1 MLFNLLFLKKSKLTY
16 YLPFYLLFLL
26 VSCSQTKYLSKNEF
40 LLTKNEI
47 KLEGDVSYYSDIERI
62 IKQKPN
68 RKLLGIPVSLM
79 IYNQF
84 DSTKIIC
91 EAQDHI
97 NKLHRINQKKLLRQ
111 QKINAKRIQ
120 KAIRKGKSDYQ
131 ERIIDLRD
139 TINPRKTLKE
149 WLKFTLGEPPIILD
163 SLYFNKS
170 IEQTALFLRK
180 KGYYNA
186 KVSGELLF
194 NQKSKKV
201 KSIYK
206 IETGSVFLI
215 DTFSM
220 DCDNKEILSL
230 LFKFP
235 EKEDFSKKIFDA
247 DKLETYRE
255 SLSQYIKNAGMYG
268 FGENNISYIADT
280 LHQKNK
286 VNITLQISD
295 RVIKNIGND
304 SLITVP
310 HHYTYISKVFFHIVD
325 TSFVAYRFANSLKE
339 KGLTLEYNGFLRTM
353 DTLFFTNEDLIH
365 GINSSN
371 LDSLKQKHSIIF
383 TYNGGFSIFP
393 DLLEIKNVTEN
404 NRLFTENLVI
414 QTQRNLIDLG
424 LFNLVKPEII
434 EVNDTNLVE
443 IHYYLLLKK
452 KNQFSAPIKLTTSG
466 TFFGASFAPSFT
478 NINLFKRAEKI
489 TFNISGG
496 LQAMPNLKY
505 TATSVK
511 TNTNAIG
518 NLKESSRF
526 WTFQIIP
533 SLKVEIPYFLGLRNA
548 ISKENRPKTTISSSY
563 MYQIRDV
570 FTKKSFNANVLF
582 SVSTG
587 DNSDFSFGFP
597 GVSAINLVDFIRLDS
612 SFVDSIRV
620 RNDIYTLNQ
629 YTSQINWSDFK
640 FVFHVYN
647 KSFLQGQYSF
657 KSSFDLAGN
666 LLSLFGRFE
675 KANLLS
681 QRTILGIPYSQF
693 TRIDN
698 EFMYAINFNKFTSFN
713 FRTLAGGGLPYGNSK
728 FAMPFD
734 YSFIGGGAN
743 DIRGWRYGSLTPGT
757 FNSYLVNKIN
767 KPQIGDVR
775 LTMSGELRFKLTSK
789 FRGALFVDA
798 GNIWTVKYDSLR
810 PGSQFTKNWHKELAV
825 ASGFGVRYDLDF
837 VVIRLDVGLKLRNP
851 ALQEGHRWFFQPK
864 DEEVYKIISN
874 HPDNYASPF
883 LPRSF
888 AEFINTVRL
897 GIGYP
902 F

>member
-1 MLFNLLFLKKSKLTY
+1 M
-16 YLPFYLLFLL
+16 
-26 VSCSQTKYLSKNEF
+26 
-40 LLTKNEI
+40 TKNEI
-47 KLEGDVSYYSDIERI
+47 KIIGDPSNRSEIERI

-68 RKLLGIPVSLM
+68 NKILGIPFSL
-79 IYNQF
+79 IVYNQI
-84 DSTKIIC
+84 DSSKILC
-91 EAQDHI
+91 EAQDHL
-97 NKLHRINQKKLLRQ
+97 NKLHRINHQKRVKQ
-111 QKINAKRIQ
+111 QRINQKRIQ
-120 KAIRKGKSDYQ
+120 KAIRKGKSDYK
-131 ERIIDLRD
+131 ERIVDLRD
-139 TINPRKTLKE
+139 TVNPRKTLKE
-149 WLKFTLGEPPIILD
+149 WLKFKIGAPPSILD

-170 IEQTALFLRK
+170 MEQTTLFLRK

-186 KVSGELLF
+186 KVRGELVYI
-194 NQKSKKV
+194 QKTKKV
-201 KSIYK
+201 KAIYT
-206 IETGSVFLI
+206 IETGPVFMI
-215 DTFSM
+215 DTFDI

-230 LFKFP
+230 IHKFP
-235 EKEDFSKKIFDA
+235 EKQEFSNQIFDT
-247 DKLETYRE
+247 DKLEAYRE
-255 SLSQYIKNAGMYG
+255 SLSQYIKNEGMYG
-268 FGENNISYIADT
+268 FGVSNITYIADT
-280 LHQKNK
+280 LQLKNN
-286 VNITLQISD
+286 VNVTLQIAD

-304 SLITVP
+304 SLVTEP
-310 HHYTYISKVFFHIVD
+310 HRYTYISKVFFHIVD
-325 TSFVAYRFANSLKE
+325 TVFVSYRFANSLRD
-339 KGLTLEYNGFLRTM
+339 KGLSLEYNGFLRTM
-353 DTLFFTNEDLIH
+353 DTLYFTNDALIQ
-365 GINSSN
+365 GIKSTN
-371 LDSLKQKHSIIF
+371 LDSIKRKHSIIL
-383 TYNGGFSIFP
+383 TYNGGFSIYP
-393 DLLEIKNVTEN
+393 DLLELKNVTEN
-404 NRLFTENLVI
+404 TRLFNENLVVK
-414 QTQRNLIDLG
+414 TQRNLIELG
-424 LFNLVKPEII
+424 LFNLVKPEIVEI
-434 EVNDTNLVE
+434 EDTNNVE
-443 IHYYLLLKK
+443 IHYYLILKK
-452 KNQFSAPIKLTTSG
+452 KNQFAAPIKLTTSG

-478 NINLFKRAEKI
+478 NVNLFKRAEKF

-505 TATSVK
+505 QTISAN

-533 SLKVEIPYFLGLRNA
+533 SLKMEIPYFLGLRNA
-548 ISKENRPKTTISSSY
+548 VSKQNRPKTTISSSY

-570 FTKKSFNANVLF
+570 FTKQSFNANVLF

-597 GVSAINLVDFIRLDS
+597 GFSAINLVNFTQISS
-612 SFVDSIRV
+612 SFVDSIRK
-620 RNDIYTLNQ
+620 RNDLYTLNQ

-640 FVFHVYN
+640 FAFQVYN
-647 KSFLQGQYSF
+647 KSFLNGIYSF

-666 LLSLFGRFE
+666 LLSIFGRFE
-675 KANLLS
+675 KANLLN

-693 TRIDN
+693 ARIDN
-698 EFMYAINFNKFTSFN
+698 EFIYAHNFNKYTSFN
-713 FRTLAGGGLPYGNSK
+713 FRALAGGGLPYGNSNY
-728 FAMPFD
+728 AMPFD

-757 FNSYLVNKIN
+757 FNSYLVTKIN

-775 LTMSGELRFKLTSK
+775 MNVSGELRFKMTTKL
-789 FRGALFVDA
+789 RGALFVDA

-810 PGSQFTKNWHKELAV
+810 PGSQFTKDWYKELAV

-864 DEEVYKIISN
+864 DEEVYKIISE
-874 HPDNYASPF
+874 HPDNYSSPF

>member
-1 MLFNLLFLKKSKLTY
+1 MA
-16 YLPFYLLFLL
+16 
-26 VSCSQTKYLSKNEF
+26 SCSQTKYLSKNEY

-47 KLEGDVSYYSDIERI
+47 KLQGDVSHYAEIERI

-68 RKLLGIPVSLM
+68 SKVLGLPVSLI

-91 EAQDHI
+91 EAQDHL
-97 NKLHRINQKKLLRQ
+97 NKLHRINQKKILKQ
-111 QKINAKRIQ
+111 QRINTKRIQ
-120 KAIRKGKSDYQ
+120 KAIRKGKSDYK
-131 ERIIDLRD
+131 ERIVDLRD

-149 WLKFTLGEPPIILD
+149 WLKFKLGEQPIILD

-170 IEQTALFLRK
+170 IEQASLYLRK

-186 KVSGELLF
+186 KVKGELVYF
-194 NQKSKKV
+194 QSTKKV
-201 KSIYK
+201 KAIYT
-206 IETGSVFLI
+206 IETGPVFFI
-215 DTFSM
+215 DTFEI
-220 DCDNKEILSL
+220 DCQNKDIRALI
-230 LFKFP
+230 
-235 EKEDFSKKIFDA
+235 EKHPDKQVFSNQIFET

-255 SLSQYIKNAGMYG
+255 SLSQFIKNEGMYG
-268 FGENNISYIADT
+268 FSSSNITYIADT
-280 LHQKNK
+280 LQQNHR
-286 VNITLQISD
+286 VNLTLQISD
-295 RVIKNIGND
+295 RVIKNIGTD

-310 HHYTYISKVFFHIVD
+310 HRYTYISNVFFHIVD
-325 TSFVAYRFANSLKE
+325 TAFVAYRFANNLKE
-339 KGLTLEYNGFLRTM
+339 KGLSLESNGFLRTM
-353 DTLFFTNEDLIH
+353 DTLYFTNDNLINR
-365 GINSSN
+365 IQVKNI
-371 LDSLKQKHSIIF
+371 DSIKRNHSIIL
-383 TYNGGFSIFP
+383 TYNGGFSIYP

-404 NRLFTENLVI
+404 TRLFNENLVI
-414 QTQRNLIDLG
+414 KTQRNLIDLG
-424 LFNLVKPEII
+424 LFNLVKPEIV
-434 EVNDTNLVE
+434 EVEDTNNVE
-443 IHYYLLLKK
+443 IHYYLILKK

-466 TFFGASFAPSFT
+466 TFFGASFSPSFS
-478 NINLFKRAEKI
+478 NLNLFQRAEKV

-496 LQAMPNLKY
+496 LQAMPNLNY
-505 TATSVK
+505 QTISSA

-518 NLKESSRF
+518 NLTESSRF

-533 SLKVEIPYFLGLRNA
+533 SLKMEIPYFLGFRNS
-548 ISKENRPKTTISSSY
+548 ISKQNRPKTTFSSSY

-570 FTKKSFNANVLF
+570 FTRQSFNANVLF

-597 GVSAINLVDFIRLDS
+597 GFSFVNLINFSQIS
-612 SFVDSIRV
+612 QSFVDSIRA
-620 RNDIYTLNQ
+620 RNDLYTLNQ
-629 YTSQINWSDFK
+629 YTSQVNWSDFK
-640 FVFHVYN
+640 FVFQTFN
-647 KSFLQGQYSF
+647 KSLKRGTYSF

-666 LLSLFGRFE
+666 LLSIFGRFE
-675 KANLLS
+675 KANLLN

-693 TRIDN
+693 ARLDN
-698 EFMYAINFNKFTSFN
+698 EFIYALNFNKYTSFN

-767 KPQIGDVR
+767 TPQIGDVR
-775 LTMSGELRFKLTSK
+775 LTISGELRFKLTSK
-789 FRGALFVDA
+789 LRGALFVDA

-864 DEEVYKIISN
+864 DEEVYNIIKDN
-874 HPDNYASPF
+874 PDNYSSPF
-883 LPRSF
+883 APRSL
-888 AEFINTVRL
+888 AEFVNTVRL